1 MKSLLGL
8 SADKAHDELWI
19 GLHYGGHKEWFWS
32 LVDKD
37 FYQKGERK
45 HRHFE
50 GSSNTE
56 MFVRHRQSK
65 WYTDGISTK
74 LYFMMVRNIHTW
86 IWIIIHFGQLLVRSD
101 NICFVLT
108 TPASVWDHLIFKGIS
123 SPIGSGYIYIFF
135 IPVAWNEHLFLHS
148 KVEKH
153 MEGEQRV
160 RGCVLFCSFLLSLY
174 NSYLTYSTLQA
185 ITFYFFSDA

>member
-1 MKSLLGL
+1 MTGVQTCALP
-8 SADKAHDELWI
+8 I
-19 GLHYGGHKEWFWS
+19 CLHYGGHKEWFWS

-74 LYFMMVRNIHTW
+74 L
-86 IWIIIHFGQLLVRSD
+86 
-101 NICFVLT
+101 
-108 TPASVWDHLIFKGIS
+108 
-123 SPIGSGYIYIFF
+123 FF
-135 IPVAWNEHLFLHS
+135 ICYDGKEHT
-148 KVEKH
+148 H
-153 MEGEQRV
+153 M
-160 RGCVLFCSFLLSLY
+160 
-174 NSYLTYSTLQA
+174 NMDHTLRSVIGA
-185 ITFYFFSDA
+185 L

>member
-1 MKSLLGL
+1 MATIDDMGAMKSLLGL

-45 HRHFE
+45 YRNFE

-74 LYFMMVRNIHTW
+74 LYFMMVRNIHT
-86 IWIIIHFGQLLVRSD
+86 
-101 NICFVLT
+101 
-108 TPASVWDHLIFKGIS
+108 
-123 SPIGSGYIYIFF
+123 
-135 IPVAWNEHLFLHS
+135 
-148 KVEKH
+148 
-153 MEGEQRV
+153 
-160 RGCVLFCSFLLSLY
+160 
-174 NSYLTYSTLQA
+174 
-185 ITFYFFSDA
+185 